1 MQKKISLQ
9 TVNMQNTNLK
19 KNLCQVKI
27 SLPKMNNTKNS
38 LMNKFS
44 PQKEK
49 TNSVVASLD
58 LLAILQQFKCSEN
71 QLVKESE
78 ETPIVNFLQ
87 RQQPQLLNHQL
98 SIKTAYSECSSS
110 SQHESSDHSN
120 DDCFFD

>member
-87 RQQPQLLNHQL
+87 RQ
-98 SIKTAYSECSSS
+98 
-110 SQHESSDHSN
+110 
-120 DDCFFD
+120 